1 MRSPVPLIDAL
12 EPDRGMLPSP
22 AGGERI
28 HARATVPFKARIH
41 SEWYRVENIGMGG
54 FAIKHPFPTQ
64 VTTLPSIVELSL
76 FLNDVTIAITVPVRE
91 VWNDVNGVRSFEFV
105 SLSRHQAAML
115 NRLVED
121 YLARQ
126 VTVIDDLIKKPASA
140 NGAAVTAQTADP
152 RRRFPWLGMTLSL
165 AIAVLSVLVAAPL
178 FSVRSGV
185 AAVSIAGAT
194 LRAPAT
200 GVLEGETLKV
210 GAAVARGDTLF
221 NIRTSGGVTQF
232 AASTADQERLANEL
246 REQQVQGQGVRQLA
260 KHLGSVANARLHSIR
275 AKITAIDAQIATAR
289 SLLARM
295 QTLTAKGYVSKM
307 QEDTQK
313 IAVETLRRNREEAVL
328 ERIAAESDV
337 NLAASGSL
345 RTDLSSSAQTREVM
359 DARIAEAESAVSAG
373 ERRLD
378 ALGDVNRIVS
388 PCDCMVQA
396 IFATPGSVVSA
407 GSPVYALRP
416 RTAPAQVDA
425 MVSSSRVHELRV
437 GALAIVALPDRWVR
451 GRVDSVSYLGASG
464 TRLGLPAQANAASLV
479 GSEGMAL
486 AIVTPVEPLDATQV
500 GSPARVYIA
509 SNPMRAF
516 LARIA
521 MVLF

>member
-1 MRSPVPLIDAL
+1 MRSPLPLIDAL
-12 EPDRGMLPSP
+12 EPDRGLLPSP
-22 AGGERI
+22 VGGERI

-76 FLNDVTIAITVPVRE
+76 FVNDVTIAITVPVRE
-91 VWNDVNGVRSFEFV
+91 VWNDVHGIRSFEFV
-105 SLSRHQAAML
+105 SLTRHQAALL

-126 VTVIDDLIKKPASA
+126 VTVVDDLIRKPVGA
-140 NGAAVTAQTADP
+140 NGAAVPAQAADK

-165 AIAVLSVLVAAPL
+165 AIAVLSALVAAPL
-178 FSVRSGV
+178 FSLDSSV
-185 AAVSIAGAT
+185 AAVAISGAT

-200 GVLEGETLKV
+200 GVLEGKPLRPGSV
-210 GAAVARGDTLF
+210 VASGDLLF

-232 AASTADQERLANEL
+232 AATTADQERLTNVL
-246 REQQVQGQGVRQLA
+246 REQQVQGRGVSKLA
-260 KHLGSVANARLHSIR
+260 SHLGSVANARLHSIR
-275 AKITAIDAQIATAR
+275 AKITAIDAQIATAT
-289 SLLARM
+289 SLLERM
-295 QTLTAKGYVSKM
+295 QGLATRGYVSKM
-307 QEDTQK
+307 QADNQK

-337 NLAASGSL
+337 DLAASGSL

-359 DARIAEAESAVSAG
+359 EARIAEAESAVSAG

-378 ALGDVNRIVS
+378 ALSDANRIVS
-388 PCDCMVQA
+388 PCDCVVQA
-396 IFATPGSVVSA
+396 VFVAPGNVVTS

-416 RTAPAQVDA
+416 RNARAQVDA

-437 GALAIVALPDRWVR
+437 GAVAIVALPDRWVR
-451 GRVDSVSYLGASG
+451 GRLDSISYLGAGG
-464 TRLGLPAQANAASLV
+464 TRLGLPAQANSASLT

-486 AIVTPVEPLDATQV
+486 AIITPAEPLDAAQV

-509 SNPMRAF
+509 SNPLGAF